1 MAVFNK
7 SLTWMAPRV
16 LSVVRLVA
24 GLLFLEHGLQKLIGF
39 PPTDHAPAMFSFF
52 WFGGI
57 IETVTGALI
66 AIGLFTRP
74 AAFLASGTMAVAYWT
89 VHAPQGPFPANNGGD
104 ASILFCFLFFYLI
117 FAGAGPWSAD
127 QRKF

>member
-1 MAVFNK
+1 MATSNIFP
-7 SLTWMAPRV
+7 SWLAPRV

-24 GLLFLEHGLQKLIGF
+24 GLLFLQHGLQKLIGI
-39 PPTDHAPAMFSFF
+39 PPTDHAPAMFSLF

-74 AAFLASGTMAVAYWT
+74 AAFVASGTMAVAYWM